1 MKDYS
6 KEFRVYLNTVKGVS
20 DNTLTSYMHDL
31 SLYLEFL
38 QGLSVSPLKADE
50 VLISSFIKHL
60 QKQGKSYSTQ
70 SRTLASVRCYYKFLV
85 YIKVLK
91 KSPVTDVKIQKH
103 TKKLPEILSFREIEL
118 LFEQPDITSLKGCRD
133 KAMLELLYATGIKV
147 TELILLKVTD
157 VNLELGVIHI
167 TAGKNG
173 RIIPL
178 YPEAANLLN
187 KYYYEVRKVVVTD
200 DSTVNFFTNMNG
212 DPMTRQGFW
221 KIIKQYAA
229 AAKIKKDITPHTLR
243 HSFAAHLLQ
252 NGAPL
257 EDIKEILGHSDLSST
272 KIYAEVLRNRYTA
285 SYKKYHPMAR

>member
-6 KEFRVYLNTVKGVS
+6 KEFQVYLNTVKGVS
-20 DNTLTSYMHDL
+20 ENTLTSYMHDL
-31 SLYLEFL
+31 SLYLNFL
-38 QGLSVSPLKADE
+38 QSLSVPPVKADE

-70 SRTLASVRCYYKFLV
+70 SRTLAAVRCYYKFLV

-91 KSPVTDVKIQKH
+91 KSPVEDVKIQKQ
-103 TKKLPEILSFREIEL
+103 TKKLPEILSFKEIEQ
-118 LFEQPDITSLKGCRD
+118 LFEQPDVTSLKGCRD

-147 TELILLKVTD
+147 TELVLLKVTD

-167 TAGKNG
+167 TTGKNS

-187 KYYYEVRKVVVTD
+187 KYYHEVRKIVVTD
-200 DSTVNFFTNMNG
+200 DNTVSFFTNMNG
-212 DPMTRQGFW
+212 APMTRQGFW

-257 EDIKEILGHSDLSST
+257 EDIKEILGHCDLSST
-272 KIYAEVLRNRYTA
+272 KIYTEVLRNRYTA